1 MRLELSA
8 QVADEFQMLKESTSA
23 HARLNE
29 WSARKAVWRQ
39 ERAAGKVA
47 APLKPQQNDRPE
59 VAARAAQ
66 KGQA

>member
-1 MRLELSA
+1 
-8 QVADEFQMLKESTSA
+8 VADEFQMLQESKTA
-23 HARLNE
+23 HKRLDE
-29 WSARKAVWRQ
+29 WTARKEVWRR
-39 ERAAGKVA
+39 ERAAGKAA